1 MNPKY
6 ITVDVDKPLPKIACD
21 WRNGFFKM
29 WHLKHLVH
37 SPFDGYAVR
46 SDGYVVKIKKL
57 HQRDSRPKTLKRS
70 VDKSGY
76 IVCNIHRKK
85 QYVHRLV
92 AKAFLPNPERKPQVA
107 HIDGDS
113 TNPHVLNLRWST
125 QSENEMDKKRHGT
138 FNKIQKGSQTFT
150 QEQCEDIAIEYSLC
164 LNINKLCKKYGVS
177 WSTIKK
183 AIVDGSTL

>member
-1 MNPKY
+1 M
-6 ITVDVDKPLPKIACD
+6 
-21 WRNGFFKM
+21 
-29 WHLKHLVH
+29 
-37 SPFDGYAVR
+37 
-46 SDGYVVKIKKL
+46 
-57 HQRDSRPKTLKRS
+57 
-70 VDKSGY
+70 
-76 IVCNIHRKK
+76 
-85 QYVHRLV
+85 

-164 LNINKLCKKYGVS
+164 LNLRQLGRKYNVS
-177 WSTIKK
+177 KETIKT
-183 AIVDGSTL
+183 AILYGSAL